1 MRIPH
6 EPSAKLRMLYAQYVE
21 PVRKGR
27 PALSL
32 ESQLHAVRHAEEWG
46 IRRQLL
52 ADAFGV
58 PPEYIA
64 ALEQELEVELG
75 P

>member
-1 MRIPH
+1 MIPH
-6 EPSAKLRMLYAQYVE
+6 EPSARLRMLYAEHIE
-21 PVRKGR
+21 PVRNGR

-32 ESQLHAVRHAEEWG
+32 ESQLHAVRHAREWG
-46 IRRQLL
+46 TRRQLL

-58 PPEYIA
+58 APDYVA
-64 ALEQELEVELG
+64 ALEAELGVELE